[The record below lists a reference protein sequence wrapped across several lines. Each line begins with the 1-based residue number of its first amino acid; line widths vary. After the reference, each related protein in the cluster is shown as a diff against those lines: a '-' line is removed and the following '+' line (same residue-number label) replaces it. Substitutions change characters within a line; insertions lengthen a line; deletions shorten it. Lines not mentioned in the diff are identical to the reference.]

1 MFTRPIL
8 RAIEVVTMVTMTR
21 RAGSLAVLLVSGL
34 AAMPVVRS
42 ESSDAAAVMLEAAV
56 QAQLVDGDLGRAIKL
71 YQKIVAN
78 FGDERP
84 VAAKALLDLGQCY
97 EQLGDPKARATY
109 ERLLR
114 QYGDRTRE
122 ASAARTR
129 LAGLEEDPVGED
141 PSEVI
146 VREVWQRPQPGL
158 PSLGG
163 NPRFVIFSD
172 LAVLTWNQGKT
183 ETRRLSSAARSAAYP
198 VLSPDRQRVAYLS
211 WSGNLEESLRRTRA
225 QRSSVEL
232 RIVGVDGSDDRVVL
246 SDRDVSWLRPLA
258 WSPDGRQILAVFERP
273 DGMNEIAMVSAADGS
288 ARVIKSLE

>member
-8 RAIEVVTMVTMTR
+8 RAIEVVTMVTMML
-21 RAGSLAVLLVSGL
+21 RAGSLAVLLVGGL

-42 ESSDAAAVMLEAAV
+42 ESTETAAVMLEAAV

-114 QYGDRTRE
+114 EYGDRTRE

-129 LAGLEEDPVGED
+129 LAGLEQDPVDED

-146 VREVWQRPQPGL
+146 VREVWQHPQPGL

-198 VLSPDRQRVAYLS
+198 VLSPDQSQVAYLS
-211 WSGNLEESLRRTRA
+211 WSGDLEKSLSEIRQSRA
-225 QRSSVEL
+225 GLRSAAEL
-232 RIVGVDGSDDRVVL
+232 RIVGIDGSEDR
-246 SDRDVSWLRPLA
+246 
-258 WSPDGRQILAVFERP
+258 AVYRSGNTP
-273 DGMNEIAMVSAADGS
+273 
-288 ARVIKSLE
+288 

>member
-8 RAIEVVTMVTMTR
+8 RAIEVVIMVRMTR
-21 RAGSLAVLLVSGL
+21 RGGWLAVLLVGGL

-42 ESSDAAAVMLEAAV
+42 ESTDSAAVMLEAAV

-97 EQLGDPKARATY
+97 EQLGDPKARSTY

-114 QYGDRTRE
+114 EYGDRTRE

-129 LAGLEEDPVGED
+129 LAGLEEEPAVED

-146 VREVWQRPQPGL
+146 VREVWERPQPGL
-158 PSLGG
+158 SSNFG

-172 LAVLTWNQGKT
+172 LAVLKWNQDQEKP

-198 VLSPDRQRVAYLS
+198 VLSPDQRQVAYLS
-211 WSGNLEESLRRTRA
+211 
-225 QRSSVEL
+225 
-232 RIVGVDGSDDRVVL
+232 
-246 SDRDVSWLRPLA
+246 
-258 WSPDGRQILAVFERP
+258 
-273 DGMNEIAMVSAADGS
+273 
-288 ARVIKSLE
+288 